1 MWTHKWS
8 HTYVGV
14 NISFHSQI
22 LDLGKVSRIMEFW
35 EEFPCFGICAIFCCK
50 LAIHKEKPFPVDNI
64 LELPIWELF
73 PIIYPFPDKK
83 TGPDLGNFSQL
94 KVMEPSILLLTFP
107 GLFYL
112 HKIKSFSN
120 LDFFQIG
127 KYFQLMLSLLV
138 KITCTDQ

>member
-1 MWTHKWS
+1 MNQGWIFRFIPKYCISEKFPFLWS
-8 HTYVGV
+8 SGK
-14 NISFHSQI
+14 SFLVLESVLIFLANWQSRKENPSQLTI
-22 LDLGKVSRIMEFW
+22 CLSW
-35 EEFPCFGICAIFCCK
+35 ER
-50 LAIHKEKPFPVDNI
+50 
-64 LELPIWELF
+64 F